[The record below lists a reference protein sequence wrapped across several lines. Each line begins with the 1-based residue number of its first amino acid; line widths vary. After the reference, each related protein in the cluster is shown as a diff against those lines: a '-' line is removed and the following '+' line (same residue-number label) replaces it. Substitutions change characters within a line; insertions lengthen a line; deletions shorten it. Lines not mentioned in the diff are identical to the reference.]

1 MVKFAEGQRVRVPAG
16 VSSAPKALRDQ
27 AGVIESI
34 VISQVPYDCI
44 AAQALEDGAEQKYD
58 VKFDFDNKLRQC
70 GESQL
75 EAA

>member
-1 MVKFAEGQRVRVPAG
+1 
-16 VSSAPKALRDQ
+16 
-27 AGVIESI
+27 
-34 VISQVPYDCI
+34 VISQVPHDFI
-44 AAQALEDGAEQKYD
+44 AAHALEDGAEQKYD